1 MHLKISSPKIW
12 LATQAVDFR
21 FSIDGL
27 CQIIHSNF
35 NMDLKEGLFV
45 FYNRTKKKIKI
56 LTWHKNGFVLV
67 YKRIE
72 RGNFCIRTNHE
83 GLLTLDEKQLSW
95 LLAGLDWVS
104 MSDWKELE
112 FDNYF

>member
-1 MHLKISSPKIW
+1 MRLKLSSPQIW

-21 FSIDGL
+21 RSIDGL
-27 CQIIHSNF
+27 CEIIQSNF
-35 NMDLKEGLFV
+35 SVDLKESIFIFL
-45 FYNRTKKKIKI
+45 NRDRKKVKL

-67 YKRIE
+67 YKRLE
-72 RGNFCIRTNHE
+72 KGRFKLCESEN
-83 GLLTLDEKQLSW
+83 GLTTLGEKQLSW

-104 MSDWKELE
+104 MSSWDELE

>member
-1 MHLKISSPKIW
+1 MHLKLSSPKIW

-27 CQIIHSNF
+27 CQVIQSNF
-35 NMDLKEGLFV
+35 SMELKEGLFI
-45 FYNRTKKKIKI
+45 FYNRTKKKLKL
-56 LTWHKNGFVLV
+56 LTWHHNGFVLV

-72 RGNFCIRTNHE
+72 RGRFSIKTTEE

-95 LLAGLDWVS
+95 LLAGLDFVS
-104 MSDWKELE
+104 MSEWKELE

>member
-1 MHLKISSPKIW
+1 MHLKLSSPKIW

-27 CQIIHSNF
+27 CQIIRSNF
-35 NMDLKEGLFV
+35 NMELKEGLFI
-45 FYNRTKKKIKI
+45 FYNRTKKKLNL
-56 LTWHKNGFVLV
+56 LTWHHNGFVLV

-72 RGNFCIRTNHE
+72 RGCFSIKTTEEVLH
-83 GLLTLDEKQLSW
+83 TLDEKQLSW
-95 LLAGLDWVS
+95 LLAGLDFVS
-104 MSDWKELE
+104 MSEWKELE

>member
-1 MHLKISSPKIW
+1 MQLKLSSPKIW

-21 FSIDGL
+21 YSIDGL
-27 CQIIHSNF
+27 CQLIQSNF
-35 NMDLKEGLFV
+35 NQDLKEGLYI
-45 FYNRTKKKIKI
+45 FYNRNKKKIKI

-67 YKRIE
+67 YKRLE
-72 RGNFCIRTNHE
+72 RGSFSIKTTEE
-83 GLLTLDEKQLSW
+83 GLITLDERQLSW
-95 LLAGLDWVS
+95 LLAGLDWLS

>member
-1 MHLKISSPKIW
+1 MQLKLSSPKIW
-12 LATQAVDFR
+12 LSTQAVDFR
-21 FSIDGL
+21 RSIDGL
-27 CQIIHSNF
+27 CQIVQSNF
-35 NMDLKEGLFV
+35 NMDLREGIYI
-45 FYNRTKKKIKI
+45 FYNKTKKKIKI

-72 RGNFCIRTNHE
+72 SGSFSIRTSDE
-83 GLLTLDEKQLSW
+83 GLVTLDEKQLSW

>member
-1 MHLKISSPKIW
+1 MQLKLSSPQIW
-12 LATQAVDFR
+12 LATQPADFR
-21 FSIDGL
+21 LSIDGL

-35 NMDLKEGLFV
+35 SMDLKESIFV
-45 FYNRTKKKIKI
+45 FLNKDRKKVKV

-67 YKRIE
+67 YKRLE
-72 RGNFCIRTNHE
+72 QGSFKLCKSEN
-83 GLLTLDEKQLSW
+83 GLMTLDEKQLSW

-104 MSDWKELE
+104 MASWNELE